1 MFFRDIAHL
10 FVNIASFLKMSPEDI
25 PVGAPQDIRY
35 PLAHERLPNK
45 MLRVTV
51 VFNDH
56 VFFTLPAFE
65 FETKYRHSGI
75 VH

>member
-25 PVGAPQDIRY
+25 PYPPVGAPQDIKY
-35 PLAHERLPNK
+35 PLAHERLLNK

-51 VFNDH
+51 AFNDH
-56 VFFTLPAFE
+56 VFI
-65 FETKYRHSGI
+65 HVSC
-75 VH
+75 V